1 MSENVRYRTRI
12 GDYEQELEV
21 PVSQF
26 PRENMNKF
34 ASFLLNQIKRDL
46 TSEDKKVVKE
56 DEDKE
61 GNDRR
66 K

>member
-1 MSENVRYRTRI
+1 MSENIRYRERI

-26 PRENMNKF
+26 PRENMDKF
-34 ASFLLNQIKRDL
+34 AAFLLNQIKRSL

-56 DEDKE
+56 DENDKDE
-61 GNDRR
+61 Q
-66 K
+66 